1 MLKQDALIFFGNK
14 TKLAQAAGV
23 RLPSVA
29 AWGELVP
36 EGRAMRLQEASGNVL
51 VYDSRIYDAHRK
63 AKRKGKLKHENHS
76 DG

>member
-1 MLKQDALIFFGNK
+1 MFKNDAIIFFGSK
-14 TKLAQAAGV
+14 AKLATAAGV
-23 RLPSVA
+23 SRASVS

-36 EGRAMRLQEASGNVL
+36 EGRASRLVLASDGQL
-51 VYDSRIYDAHRK
+51 TYDPQMYDAHRK